1 MNELIDDIETWSRY
15 PNHQIWHNKLWLSQQ
30 LDYKCGP
37 AGATVPE
44 KGEYI
49 VRPIYNLLGMG
60 LEAKFM
66 FLEPSYKINQIP
78 PGHFWCEKFEGHH
91 YSADFEWAYHRDGS
105 WKWKQINCW
114 RGYNNPFLWRFTKWE
129 KCDIIIDVPWFFYRL
144 GWNWD
149 MRYINVEAIDDKIIE
164 VHLRRSPDPY
174 EDYTV
179 LIPIW
184 KDDNK
189 EKYINKG
196 YEYIESYDDADGQLP
211 IPRLGFCV
219 K

>member
-1 MNELIDDIETWSRY
+1 MDHGNG
-15 PNHQIWHNKLWLSQQ
+15 N
-30 LDYKCGP
+30 
-37 AGATVPE
+37 
-44 KGEYI
+44 
-49 VRPIYNLLGMG
+49 
-60 LEAKFM
+60 
-66 FLEPSYKINQIP
+66 
-78 PGHFWCEKFEGHH
+78 
-91 YSADFEWAYHRDGS
+91 
-105 WKWKQINCW
+105 NCW

-149 MRYINVEAIDDKIIE
+149 MQYINVEAIGDKIIE